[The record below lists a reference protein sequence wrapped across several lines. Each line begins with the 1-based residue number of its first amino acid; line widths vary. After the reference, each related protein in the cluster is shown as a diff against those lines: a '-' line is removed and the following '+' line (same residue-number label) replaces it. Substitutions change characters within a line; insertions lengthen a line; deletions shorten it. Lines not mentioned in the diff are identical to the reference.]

1 MAIDKNL
8 LKTANGIP
16 LTQGLFLEIGYKD
29 YAVYTTKDDDHDY
42 NGRIYPSLKRLYLE
56 MEDVGEYEFA
66 TTYLLGWNHWQ
77 RLCANKEVMKHVQEW
92 RDELEIKLRSKAMKT
107 IFLKAQTEQG
117 INAAKWIAERGW
129 DKRKAGR
136 PSKDEVQK
144 QARIEADLYKEFEED
159 FNRFENRSH

>member
-1 MAIDKNL
+1 MIDKSL

-29 YAVYTTKDDDHDY
+29 YAVFTTKDEDYEY
-42 NGRIYPSLKRLYLE
+42 NGKLYPSLKRLYLE

-77 RLCANKEVMKHVQEW
+77 RLCANKEVMKHVEEW
-92 RDELEIKLRSKAMKT
+92 RTELELRLRSKAIKSIIAKT
-107 IFLKAQTEQG
+107 QFEKG
-117 INAAKWIAERGW
+117 INAAKWLAEKGW

-136 PSKDEVQK
+136 PTKEEVQREAK
-144 QARIEADLYKEFEED
+144 VQADLNKMFED
-159 FNRFENRSH
+159 DLKRISGGF